1 VESNSRAKRKSPKSA
16 RLTVRHDR
24 RTGGLKEFENASV
37 PELVFLLASGVL
49 LRRGACTKERLR
61 EGERSRCLVSDVDVE
76 VDDSVMT

>member
-49 LRRGACTKERLR
+49 LRCTKERLR

-76 VDDSVMT
+76 VEVDDSVMT